1 MIGSEENL
9 AYLKTLLDEAKTL
22 KIDDI
27 GKEYSHQD
35 FGNIEVYNHLNAGP
49 TVAFAPKDWKYIYS
63 DKFMELSSDFSEI
76 IADLGYEGELK
87 VETIFGDG
95 DLTKKLLNFHKTGT
109 RPYAIDLNDKKIMI
123 HSEEGL
129 EIFTKY
135 MMKPENSRVYL

>member
-1 MIGSEENL
+1 MLGSEENL

-35 FGNIEVYNHLNAGP
+35 FGNIEVYHHLNAGP
-49 TVAFAPKDWKYIYS
+49 TVAFAPKDWNSVYS
-63 DKFMELSSDFSEI
+63 DNFMKISSDFSEI
-76 IADLGYEGELK
+76 IAGLGYKGELK
-87 VETIFGDG
+87 AETIFREGG
-95 DLTKKLLNFHKTGT
+95 STKKLLNFHKTGT
-109 RPYAIDLNDKKIMI
+109 GPYAIDLNDKGIMI

-135 MMKPENSRVYL
+135 MMKPENSRGLL